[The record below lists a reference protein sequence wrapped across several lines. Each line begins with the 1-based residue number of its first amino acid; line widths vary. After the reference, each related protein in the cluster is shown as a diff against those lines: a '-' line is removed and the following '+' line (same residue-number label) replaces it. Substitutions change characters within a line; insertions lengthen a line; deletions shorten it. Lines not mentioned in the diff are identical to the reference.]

1 MATYFIADLHLT
13 PERESQ
19 MVGGDRAPAVTTE
32 RFLRFLDRIAADGN
46 ALYILGDL
54 FDAWI
59 GDDAAQPA
67 YGRIVDALNRLSL
80 PIYLLH
86 GNRDFL
92 LDQQFCR
99 ATSAQ
104 LLEDP
109 TTIEV
114 MGATVLISHGDLFC
128 TDDVEYQ
135 QVRAVVREPQWR
147 SRFLNQPI
155 EERIRQAQQFRE
167 QSKIETANKSVAIMD
182 VNERSITSTLN
193 AHAVTTLIHG
203 HTHRPARHEHA
214 VTSGTAIRWVLGSWQ
229 EQGEILRWDQHGP
242 ELIAIDEFLTRQ
254 R

>member
-19 MVGGDRAPAVTTE
+19 MVGDHRVPAVTTE
-32 RFLRFLDRIAADGN
+32 RFLRFLDRIATDGN

-67 YGRIVDALNRLSL
+67 YGRIVDALNRLSM

-135 QVRAVVREPQWR
+135 QGRAVVRE
-147 SRFLNQPI
+147 
-155 EERIRQAQQFRE
+155 
-167 QSKIETANKSVAIMD
+167 
-182 VNERSITSTLN
+182 
-193 AHAVTTLIHG
+193 
-203 HTHRPARHEHA
+203 
-214 VTSGTAIRWVLGSWQ
+214 RW
-229 EQGEILRWDQHGP
+229 
-242 ELIAIDEFLTRQ
+242 
-254 R
+254 